1 MCIFA
6 THNRDSDTKRKII
19 YTTMK
24 QTLYLLLGIALLAS
38 CAGGNGDG
46 EVGNTSETPTMQ
58 GDTITVPP
66 TCAIHAKLMC
76 DTAGEE
82 LHSITLATTGVVTAI
97 PNKYAAVAAPFPG
110 RVVKTMVHIGQTV
123 KAGSPLFEL
132 SSSDYSEVVKNYIQS
147 RTAMETAKRTLDRT
161 QDLYNNK
168 VASERELDEA
178 RMNYQLAL
186 EEYRHATAVGK
197 EYQIDLGTAEVGQP
211 MSVRSPIAGK
221 VLSNELVVGEYMKE
235 DAEAKVVV
243 ADLDKVWVRAN
254 VSETAAPYV
263 EGIEEVEVRL
273 VSRPDSVVRG
283 RVAYVGG
290 LLDPE
295 TRTVQTIIEC
305 DNPGHQMLPN
315 MYASV
320 SMRMKEQNNIV
331 VHKEAVLQGDGGRYV
346 LRRVDEDR
354 YVRTPVKV
362 QTLDEEHLLV
372 TEGLN
377 VGDVFINEGAFYL
390 IDIK

>member
-1 MCIFA
+1 
-6 THNRDSDTKRKII
+6 
-19 YTTMK
+19 
-24 QTLYLLLGIALLAS
+24 
-38 CAGGNGDG
+38 
-46 EVGNTSETPTMQ
+46 
-58 GDTITVPP
+58 
-66 TCAIHAKLMC
+66 
-76 DTAGEE
+76 
-82 LHSITLATTGVVTAI
+82 
-97 PNKYAAVAAPFPG
+97 
-110 RVVKTMVHIGQTV
+110 MVHIGQSV

-147 RTAMETAKRTLDRT
+147 RTAMEVAKRVMDRT

-178 RMNYQLAL
+178 KMSYQMAL
-186 EEYRHATAVGK
+186 EEYRHAAAVGK
-197 EYQIDLGTAEVGQP
+197 EFQIDLRTAEVGQP
-211 MSVRSPIAGK
+211 MVVRSPIAGK
-221 VLSNELVVGEYMKE
+221 VLGNELVVGEYMKE

-305 DNPGHQMLPN
+305 DNHGHRMLPN

-320 SMRMKEQNNIV
+320 SMKMKEQNSIV
-331 VHKEAVLQGDGGRYV
+331 VHKEAVLQGEGGRYV
-346 LRRVDEDR
+346 LRRVAENR

-372 TEGLN
+372 TDGLK
-377 VGDVFINEGAFYL
+377 VGDEIIMDGAFYL
-390 IDIK
+390 IDCK

>member
-1 MCIFA
+1 
-6 THNRDSDTKRKII
+6 
-19 YTTMK
+19 MK
-24 QTLYLLLGIALLAS
+24 QRFYIFLGILLAAA
-38 CAGGNGDG
+38 CTGRNADEAALGGADA
-46 EVGNTSETPTMQ
+46 PTAQ
-58 GDTITVPP
+58 GDTITVPVACP
-66 TCAIHAKLMC
+66 IHSKLVC

-82 LHSITLATTGVVTAI
+82 FHSITLTTTGVVTAI
-97 PNKYAAVAAPFPG
+97 PNAYAEVAAPFPG
-110 RVVKTMVHIGQTV
+110 RVVKSMAHIGQTV

-147 RTAMETAKRTLDRT
+147 RTAMETAKRAMDRT

-178 RMNYQLAL
+178 KMAYTLAL
-186 EEYRHATAVGK
+186 EEYRHAAAVGK
-197 EYQIDLGTAEVGQP
+197 EFQIDLRTAEVGQP

-221 VLSNELVVGEYMKE
+221 VLSNDLVVGEYMKE
-235 DAEAKVVV
+235 DAEAKIVV

-273 VSRPDSVVRG
+273 MSRPDSVVTG

-305 DNPGHQMLPN
+305 LNPGHHMLPN

-320 SMRMKEQNNIV
+320 SMKMKGQNNIV
-331 VHKEAVLQGDGGRYV
+331 VHKEAVLQGDDGRYV
-346 LRRVDEDR
+346 LRQVAPNR
-354 YVRTPVKV
+354 YVRTLVRV

-372 TEGLN
+372 TDGLK
-377 VGDVFINEGAFYL
+377 VGDVFISEGAFYL
-390 IDIK
+390 IDCK

>member
-1 MCIFA
+1 M
-6 THNRDSDTKRKII
+6 RQS
-19 YTTMK
+19 
-24 QTLYLLLGIALLAS
+24 LYLLFGIVLLAA
-38 CAGGNGDG
+38 CAGNNGTGDTGNST
-46 EVGNTSETPTMQ
+46 EMPTVQ
-58 GDTITVPP
+58 GDTITVPAS
-66 TCAIHAKLMC
+66 CAIHDKLVC

-147 RTAMETAKRTLDRT
+147 RTALEVAKRVMDRT
-161 QDLYNNK
+161 QDLYDNK

-178 RMNYQLAL
+178 KMSYQMAL

-197 EYQIDLGTAEVGQP
+197 EFQIDLRTAEVGQP
-211 MSVRSPIAGK
+211 MVVRSPIAGK
-221 VLSNELVVGEYMKE
+221 VLGNELVVGEYMKE

-305 DNPGHQMLPN
+305 DNPGHHMLPN

-320 SMRMKEQNNIV
+320 SMKMKEQNSIV
-331 VHKEAVLQGDGGRYV
+331 VHKEAVLQGDNGRYV
-346 LRRVDEDR
+346 LRRVAEDH

-372 TEGLN
+372 TEGLK
-377 VGDVFINEGAFYL
+377 VGDVFVSEGSFYL
-390 IDIK
+390 INIK

>member
-1 MCIFA
+1 M
-6 THNRDSDTKRKII
+6 
-19 YTTMK
+19 
-24 QTLYLLLGIALLAS
+24 LGITLLAACS
-38 CAGGNGDG
+38 GEKGNDG
-46 EVGNTSETPTMQ
+46 TENLSEMPTVQ
-58 GDTITVPP
+58 GDTITVP
-66 TCAIHAKLMC
+66 TSCAIHAKLVC

-97 PNKYAAVAAPFPG
+97 PNRYAAVAAPFPG
-110 RVVKTMVHIGQTV
+110 RVVKTMVYIGQSV

-147 RTAMETAKRTLDRT
+147 RTAMETAKRAMDRT

-178 RMNYQLAL
+178 KMAYSLAL
-186 EEYRHATAVGK
+186 EEYRHAAAVGK
-197 EYQIDLGTAEVGQP
+197 EFQIDLRTAEVGQP

-254 VSETAAPYV
+254 VSETAARYV

-273 VSRPDSVVRG
+273 VARPDSVVTG

-305 DNPGHQMLPN
+305 NNPGHHMLPN
-315 MYASV
+315 MYANV

-331 VHKEAVLQGDGGRYV
+331 VHKEAVLQGDGDRYV
-346 LRRVDEDR
+346 LRRVDDGR

-372 TEGLN
+372 TDGLK
-377 VGDVFINEGAFYL
+377 VGDVFISQGAFYL
-390 IDIK
+390 IDVK

>member
-1 MCIFA
+1 
-6 THNRDSDTKRKII
+6 
-19 YTTMK
+19 MK
-24 QTLYLLLGIALLAS
+24 QRHNLLLAVLFLAS
-38 CAGGNGDG
+38 CTGNNPDG
-46 EVGNTSETPTMQ
+46 ATDNAPNMPTVQ
-58 GDTITVPP
+58 GDTIIVPP
-66 TCAIHAKLMC
+66 TCAIHDKLVC

-110 RVVKTMVHIGQTV
+110 RVVKTMVHIGQSV

-147 RTAMETAKRTLDRT
+147 RTAMETAKRVMDRT
-161 QDLYNNK
+161 QDLYDNK

-178 RMNYQLAL
+178 KMTYQMAL
-186 EEYRHATAVGK
+186 EEYRHAAAVGK
-197 EYQIDLGTAEVGQP
+197 EFQIDLRTAEVGQP
-211 MSVRSPIAGK
+211 MVVRSPIAGK
-221 VLSNELVVGEYMKE
+221 VLGNELVVGEYMKE
-235 DAEAKVVV
+235 DTEAKVVV

-305 DNPGHQMLPN
+305 DNTGHRMLPN

-320 SMRMKEQNNIV
+320 SMKMKEQNSIV

-346 LRRVDEDR
+346 LRRVAEDR

-372 TEGLN
+372 TDGLK
-377 VGDVFINEGAFYL
+377 VGDEIIMDGAFYL
-390 IDIK
+390 IDCK